1 MNGVGSDVEDSEAHA
16 PIVAAAWAPAAR
28 RRVTRAERQ
37 QARCAASPHDYDGA
51 VPAEPIAAPTAAEQQ
66 SLSLYTQIGRDDW
79 SRMAA
84 GVDQPLSENEIV
96 QLRGLGDM
104 LDPREVREV
113 YLPLSKLLSLHASSI
128 RRLGADRSS
137 FLGEPDSTTPFVVG
151 VAGSVAVGKSTIARL
166 LRELMSRWP
175 GTPRVELVTTDGFL
189 YPNAELE
196 RRGLM
201 DRKGFPESYDRR
213 ALVDFLTEVKS
224 GAPEVRAPF
233 YSHMRYDIVPDATIV
248 VRRPDV
254 VIVEG
259 LNVLQPPPAPNDV
272 AVSDLFDF
280 SIYVD
285 ADPEDIWG
293 WYLDRFLALKRGAF
307 SNPSS
312 FFNVF
317 ADISDEEATSR
328 ARGFWESINL
338 PNLVENVEPTRHRAS
353 LVLRKGPRHTVESVL
368 LRKL

>member
-1 MNGVGSDVEDSEAHA
+1 V
-16 PIVAAAWAPAAR
+16 
-28 RRVTRAERQ
+28 
-37 QARCAASPHDYDGA
+37 
-51 VPAEPIAAPTAAEQQ
+51 
-66 SLSLYTQIGRDDW
+66 IGRADW
-79 SRMAA
+79 ARLAPGLA
-84 GVDQPLSENEIV
+84 NPLTETEIV
-96 QLRGLGDM
+96 QLRGIGDR
-104 LDPREVREV
+104 LDMAEVREV
-113 YLPLSKLLSLHASSI
+113 YLPLSRLLSTYAENTK
-128 RRLGADRSS
+128 RLGAETAE
-137 FLGEPDSTTPFVVG
+137 FLGEPDSTTPFVVA

-213 ALVDFLTEVKS
+213 AMVDFLTEVKS
-224 GAPEVRAPF
+224 GAAEVRAPF
-233 YSHMRYDIVPDATIV
+233 YSHMRYDIIPDAYVT

-259 LNVLQPPPAPNDV
+259 LNVLAPPPAPHDV

-285 ADPEDIWG
+285 ADVEHIESWFVN
-293 WYLDRFLALKRGAF
+293 RFLALRQSAF
-307 SNPSS
+307 SNPNS
-312 FFNVF
+312 FFKVF
-317 ADISDEEATSR
+317 ANISDEEAVSQ
-328 ARGFWESINL
+328 ALGFWRDINL
-338 PNLVENVEPTRHRAS
+338 PNLRENVEPTRHRAK
-353 LVLRKGPRHTVESVL
+353 LVLNKAADHTVESVQ

>member
-1 MNGVGSDVEDSEAHA
+1 MSTDEHTADPATDVASLYREVD
-16 PIVAAAWAPAAR
+16 
-28 RRVTRAERQ
+28 RAEW
-37 QARCAASPHDYDGA
+37 AALASG
-51 VPAEPIAAPTAAEQQ
+51 IQN
-66 SLSLYTQIGRDDW
+66 
-79 SRMAA
+79 
-84 GVDQPLSENEIV
+84 PLSETEVV
-96 QLRGLGDM
+96 QLRGIGDR
-104 LDPREVREV
+104 LDLTEVREV
-113 YLPLSKLLSLHASSI
+113 YLPLSRLLSTYAENTK
-128 RRLGADRSS
+128 RLGAETAA
-137 FLGEPDSTTPFVVG
+137 FLREPDTTTPFVVG

-196 RRGLM
+196 RRGIM
-201 DRKGFPESYDRR
+201 SRKGFPESYDRR
-213 ALVDFLTEVKS
+213 ALVRFLTDVKS
-224 GAPEVRAPF
+224 GAAEARAPF
-233 YSHMRYDIVPDATIV
+233 YSHVRYDIVPDAYVT

-259 LNVLQPPPAPNDV
+259 LNVLSPPPTPNDV

-285 ADPEDIWG
+285 AGADDIAG
-293 WYLDRFLALKRGAF
+293 WYVDRFLALREGAF

-317 ADISDEEATSR
+317 AELSDAEAVET
-328 ARGFWESINL
+328 ALGYWNDINL
-338 PNLVENVEPTRHRAS
+338 PNLRENVEPTKHRAT
-353 LVLRKGPRHTVESVL
+353 LVLGKAADHTVKSVL

>member
-1 MNGVGSDVEDSEAHA
+1 MSTDDTLTTIDALYRDVD
-16 PIVAAAWAPAAR
+16 
-28 RRVTRAERQ
+28 RAEW
-37 QARCAASPHDYDGA
+37 AR
-51 VPAEPIAAPTAAEQQ
+51 
-66 SLSLYTQIGRDDW
+66 L
-79 SRMAA
+79 AA
-84 GVDQPLSENEIV
+84 GIPNPLTETEIV
-96 QLRGLGDM
+96 QLRGIGDR
-104 LDPREVREV
+104 LDMAEVRDV
-113 YLPLSKLLSLHASSI
+113 YLPLSRLLSTYAENTK
-128 RRLGADRSS
+128 RLGAETAD
-137 FLGEPDSTTPFVVG
+137 FLGEPDETTPFVVG

-201 DRKGFPESYDRR
+201 ARKGFPESYDRR
-213 ALVDFLTEVKS
+213 ALVRFLADVKS

-233 YSHMRYDIVPDATIV
+233 YSHVRYDIMPDAHIT

-259 LNVLQPPPAPNDV
+259 LNVLSPPPAPNDV

-285 ADPEDIWG
+285 ADARDIAAWFV
-293 WYLDRFLALKRGAF
+293 DRFLALRQGAF
-307 SNPSS
+307 SNPNS
-312 FFNVF
+312 FFKVF
-317 ADISDEEATSR
+317 AELSDEEAVST
-328 ARGFWESINL
+328 AMGYWNDINL
-338 PNLVENVEPTRHRAS
+338 PNLHENVAPTRHRAT
-353 LVLRKGPRHTVESVL
+353 LILKKAADHAVERVQ